1 MKTIALVI
9 ADKNFRDE
17 EYQHPKDVLV
27 AAGFKVITACTT
39 TKTVVGKLGLEVKPD
54 MLVMDLIIDQIDALI
69 FIGGGGAE
77 QYFNDIIAHQL
88 LKSAQEK
95 GKIYGAICIAPVIL
109 ANAGLLQDKKATVFS
124 SEIETIK
131 KAGAI
136 YSTDDVVVDGKLV
149 TANGP
154 AAAKRFGEAIV
165 KLTCL

>member
-1 MKTIALVI
+1 MLL
-9 ADKNFRDE
+9 
-17 EYQHPKDVLV
+17 KDLDVN
-27 AAGFKVITACTT
+27 
-39 TKTVVGKLGLEVKPD
+39 KL
-54 MLVMDLIIDQIDALI
+54 DAII

-77 QYFNDIIAHQL
+77 QYFNDITAHQL
-88 LKSAQEK
+88 LKSAKEK

-109 ANAGLLQDKKATVFS
+109 ANAGLLKDKNATVFS

-131 KAGAI
+131 NAGAI

-165 KLTCL
+165 TLLKL